1 MKYYLLLALA
11 AVSAALISCEPAIT
25 GVRVDSSNLSF
36 PGEGG
41 TQTLKVKAGTAWEI
55 AVPADLNW
63 LTVSPKSGTSSADVT
78 VTASP
83 NKMKDQD
90 RSVELV
96 INYEGNQIRVN
107 VDQSRAEGE
116 PVFTL
121 SKNSIDADAEG
132 GEFSVTVVSDGSDY
146 DVESNAKW
154 ITVVSRE
161 GNRYD
166 GETLRFSVAPNEKK
180 EARSGVLSVCTK
192 NGTCNPVTVNQAAFS
207 GATYEHLNVAFRYT
221 ATWCGHCPYMDETFH
236 MVKDRRDDF
245 DFVTIHGSA
254 GYPLYF
260 NDSNSLM
267 SAFQVGGFP
276 TGIINGWKEF
286 SNSHNVSANA
296 DNLEGELNTFE
307 KTFSCLAGVSVNS
320 TAAADGKITV
330 NAEVETS
337 ISGGYQISAFLL
349 ESGIVEAQT
358 YFPDNGPTTE
368 LKDFVHDNVAR
379 ATLTASA
386 LGDAFNAVA
395 GEKTSFSW
403 SVTPDKSWNAK
414 NLSVAVLVHRAY
426 GDVKKNNKKYPDYY
440 VANAALAPIG
450 KSVEMKYEK

>member
-55 AVPADLNW
+55 NVPADLNW

-121 SKNSIDADAEG
+121 SKNSFEVGADG

-166 GETLRFSVAPNEKK
+166 GETLTFSVAPNEKK
-180 EARSGVLSVCTK
+180 EARTGVVSICTK
-192 NGTCNPVTVNQAAFS
+192 NTCNPVTVSQAAFA
-207 GATYEHLNVAFRYT
+207 GATYEHLNVAFRHT
-221 ATWCGHCPYMDETFH
+221 AVWCGHCPYMDETFR

-245 DFVTIHGSA
+245 DYVTVHGSA
-254 GYPLYF
+254 GYPLFF
-260 NDSNSLM
+260 NDSNTLAN
-267 SAFQVGGFP
+267 AFQVVTIP
-276 TGIINGWKEF
+276 TGIINNWKDLG
-286 SNSHNVSANA
+286 SNHNVSANA
-296 DNLEGELNTFE
+296 DNLENELDAFE
-307 KTFSCLAGVSVNS
+307 KTFSCVAGVSVKS
-320 TAAADGKITV
+320 TVADGQIKV
-330 NAEVETS
+330 DAEVETS
-337 ISGGYQISAFLL
+337 ISGKYQVSAFLL

-386 LGDAFNAVA
+386 LGDAFDAVA
-395 GEKTSFSW
+395 TEKTQFSW
-403 SVTPDKSWNAK
+403 TVTPDKSWKEK

-440 VANAALAPIG
+440 VVNAALAPVG

>member
-11 AVSAALISCEPAIT
+11 VVTAALTSCEPPIN
-25 GVRVDSSNLSF
+25 GVRVDSTNLSF

-55 AVPADLNW
+55 NVPADLNW
-63 LTVSPKSGTSSADVT
+63 LNVSPKSGTSSADVT
-78 VTASP
+78 VTASA

-90 RSVELV
+90 RNVELI

-107 VDQSRAEGE
+107 VNQAHGEGE
-116 PVFTL
+116 PVFQL
-121 SKNSIDADAEG
+121 SQSSVEVGSEG
-132 GEFSVTVVSDGSDY
+132 GEFSVNVVSDAADY
-146 DVESNAKW
+146 DVDINAKW
-154 ITVVSRE
+154 ITSVSRK

-166 GETLRFSVAPNEKK
+166 GETLTFSVAPNEKK
-180 EARSGVLSVCTK
+180 EARTGVVSICTK
-192 NGTCNPVTVNQAAFS
+192 SGTCNPVTVNQAAFA
-207 GATYEHLNVAFRYT
+207 GATYEHLNVAYRFT
-221 ATWCGHCPYMDETFH
+221 AVWCGHCPYLDETFH

-245 DFVTIHGSA
+245 DYVTVHGSA

-276 TGIINGWKEF
+276 TGIINNWKEF
-286 SNSHNVSANA
+286 GNSHNVSANA
-296 DNLEGELNTFE
+296 DNLENELDAFE
-307 KTFSCLAGVSVNS
+307 KTFSCVAGVSVKS
-320 TAAADGKITV
+320 TVADGQIKV
-330 NAEVETS
+330 DAEVETS
-337 ISGGYQISAFLL
+337 ISGKYQVSAFLL

-386 LGDAFNAVA
+386 LGDAFDAVA
-395 GEKTSFSW
+395 TEKTQFSW
-403 SVTPDKSWNAK
+403 TVTPDKSWKEK

-440 VANAALAPIG
+440 VVNAALAPVG